1 MASSSRSSATPVLE
15 ADVDPVR
22 VREILVNLVANAVR
36 HTGAGGR
43 VSVEVASSESDA
55 VLTVADNGEGIPA
68 DELGRVFD
76 RFHRRS
82 DSGGSGLGLTIV
94 RDLAAAHGGTVEVES
109 DGVPGHGS
117 TFRVRL
123 PRRR

>member
-1 MASSSRSSATPVLE
+1 MT
-15 ADVDPVR
+15 
-22 VREILVNLVANAVR
+22 
-36 HTGAGGR
+36 
-43 VSVEVASSESDA
+43 VEVRAAEADA
-55 VLTVADNGEGIPA
+55 VLTVSDNGEGIAP

-94 RDLAAAHGGTVEVES
+94 RDLATAHGGSVEVES
-109 DGVPGHGS
+109 DGVPGRGA

-123 PRRR
+123 PRRL